1 MPKFI
6 LTHNRQNKDFKSMI
20 HSIGILRR
28 IISKIEQDR
37 TRHLGPSYSEKIY
50 GFYLVYR
57 FTFFS
62 PNDLIH

>member
-37 TRHLGPSYSEKIY
+37 TLRTKRVVRKKIY